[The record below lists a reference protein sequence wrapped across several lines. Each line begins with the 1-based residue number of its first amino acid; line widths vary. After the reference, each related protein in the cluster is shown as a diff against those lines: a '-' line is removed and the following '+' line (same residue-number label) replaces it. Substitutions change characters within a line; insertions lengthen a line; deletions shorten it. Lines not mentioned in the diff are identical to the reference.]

1 MLSNARL
8 WPEARKEAGTGPS
21 LTHSEREREYR
32 PVHTLILE
40 PPEMHAN
47 KSCYRCHSHYGALLY
62 ILANEYRSTLLF
74 IQSQKKV
81 LFLLEMCTGVF
92 ACTCML
98 ACSCRL
104 RCEDHKT
111 ALGIRSYLVPHLR
124 EGWAM
129 SAWDPLIYSFHL
141 GIGTVG
147 LGTYPS
153 VSGFP
158 WAPDIW
164 TQALLFAWPV
174 LCSLNGLLS
183 LQGRKLFM
191 RSSVSIPISIP
202 LCPVGTFM
210 EVTGPGKQ
218 SIMAPKCTG
227 SKSNR
232 SRERSHSAVHR
243 DSVSYGC
250 WNCR

>member
-1 MLSNARL
+1 MSFTL
-8 WPEARKEAGTGPS
+8 WCFVIHPGKRIQINSAFY
-21 LTHSEREREYR
+21 SE
-32 PVHTLILE
+32 
-40 PPEMHAN
+40 
-47 KSCYRCHSHYGALLY
+47 S
-62 ILANEYRSTLLF
+62 
-74 IQSQKKV
+74 KKV

-218 SIMAPKCTG
+218 KAKAIEAGRGVTLQCIETLWVTVAEIADRTGVSIRPL
-227 SKSNR
+227 
-232 SRERSHSAVHR
+232 VQ
-243 DSVSYGC
+243 VS
-250 WNCR
+250 W